1 MKAACTFVLTSL
13 LVSGISISAKN
24 FLEPPD
30 TQKTDLKLP
39 SPEESAAGF
48 SLPEGFKV
56 NVFAAEPDVRQPIAM
71 TFDDR
76 GRLWVAECYTYADRK
91 LIYNTELRDRI
102 VIFEDT
108 DGDGKFD
115 KRKDRFIY
123 KRPKA
128 RNLRLHRGGYRNY
141 SLRLSKEFE

>member
-1 MKAACTFVLTSL
+1 MKAACTFVLTGL
-13 LVSGISISAKN
+13 LVSGISMSAKN

-39 SPEESAAGF
+39 SPEESAASF

-76 GRLWVAECYTYADRK
+76 GRLWVAECYTYADRTVD
-91 LIYNTELRDRI
+91 LQ
-102 VIFEDT
+102 
-108 DGDGKFD
+108 
-115 KRKDRFIY
+115 
-123 KRPKA
+123 
-128 RNLRLHRGGYRNY
+128 YRVT
-141 SLRLSKEFE
+141 